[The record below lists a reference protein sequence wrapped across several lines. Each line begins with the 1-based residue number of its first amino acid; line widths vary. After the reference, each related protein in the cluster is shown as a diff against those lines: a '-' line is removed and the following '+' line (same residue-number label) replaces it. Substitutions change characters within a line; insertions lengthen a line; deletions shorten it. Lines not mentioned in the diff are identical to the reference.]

1 MISAKLIE
9 KDRISQKV
17 RCQPQ
22 TISAKLFQSLVL
34 TGAIVDAIASGAA
47 LRAIASTA
55 KSEEVKKE
63 VEGRNFTRLSEI
75 KFRVSRDYAP
85 RTAPCDRIIGQTLN
99 NPPPTPFQ

>member
-34 TGAIVDAIASGAA
+34 TGAIVDAIALALPSGQSH
-47 LRAIASTA
+47 LLL
-55 KSEEVKKE
+55 KVKKLKKRLK
-63 VEGRNFTRLSEI
+63 VEILP
-75 KFRVSRDYAP
+75 D
-85 RTAPCDRIIGQTLN
+85 
-99 NPPPTPFQ
+99 